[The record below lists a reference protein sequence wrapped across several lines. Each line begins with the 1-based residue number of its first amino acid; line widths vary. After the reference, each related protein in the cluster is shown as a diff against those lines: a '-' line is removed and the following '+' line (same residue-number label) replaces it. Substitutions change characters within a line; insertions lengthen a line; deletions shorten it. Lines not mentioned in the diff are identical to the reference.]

1 MVVKETEVTQG
12 YQEVVTTQVK
22 GAIWVPVDTSCP
34 CGACLSVFKDRFVL
48 TTHKGSYSRPRGT
61 WYV

>member
-1 MVVKETEVTQG
+1 MVVKGTEVTQG

-34 CGACLSVFKDRFVL
+34 CEACLSVFKDPFVL
-48 TTHKGSYSRPRGT
+48 TTH
-61 WYV
+61 

>member
-12 YQEVVTTQVK
+12 YQEAVTTQVK

-34 CGACLSVFKDRFVL
+34 CEVGLNMFKDPFVL
-48 TTHKGSYSRPRGT
+48 TTQ
-61 WYV
+61 